1 MWKQFLSSV
10 WCIRVAALLGM
21 ALSLPSLT
29 AGFIADDFFHWE
41 VLSGRFNNDHP
52 GSLLG
57 MFSFA
62 DGNTERARDFMQK
75 GIYPW
80 WTADTIRLSFWRPLS
95 EFTHWI
101 DYRLWPDSPALMH
114 AQNIFWYGML
124 IIAMGIWLRAI
135 DSNKLRAGVATLIYG
150 ISAMHGTAIGWIA
163 SRNALIA
170 AVFGVLC
177 LIGFHY
183 ARQGSFPSRQRRV
196 FYGAS
201 LAAFSLSLLAGES
214 AIAVT
219 AYLFSYVLFL
229 DKNKKILSRLGVLLP
244 YAVIVVVWKY
254 IYSHLGYGSYGSGAY
269 VDPATEMGR
278 FIPLAAMRIPAL
290 LAAQIFGAPSILH
303 NYMPGLM
310 VQIAYSAIAV
320 IALSLFMVSIYT
332 LNLHR
337 DKNVRFYGLAML
349 LASIPISAT
358 IPDDR
363 LLTLVGLGGAG
374 LLAAFFVAV
383 VDRFKALRGGGRVAI
398 AALASYLFLLH
409 LVVMPALF
417 PSNVRIMTQMLSP
430 YLVHPVISLP
440 EENLTNNTRL
450 MFINSPLPSCVSYLP
465 FVRSYYGLKHLQSA
479 MAMAPGSRRM
489 FLEVIDDKTVQI
501 TVPEGFLP
509 PMDNFFRDPKLRFN
523 LGEQIDLGGI
533 RVTVVQI
540 LSDGQPSAA
549 QFQFEKSLQDPNL
562 QFFIWNKDKYS
573 EFQLPAIGK
582 KVEIEAF
589 DFQNPASV
597 TVLYPDREKMP
608 LK

>member
-1 MWKQFLSSV
+1 MWKLFLSSV
-10 WCIRVAALLGM
+10 WCIRVAAILGM

-29 AGFIADDFFHWE
+29 AGFNADDFFHRE
-41 VLSGRFNNDHP
+41 VLTGRFNNDHP

-62 DGNTERARDFMQK
+62 DGNLERAHEFMQK

-80 WTADTIRLSFWRPLS
+80 WTTDAIRLSFWRPLA

-101 DYRLWPDSPALMH
+101 DYRFWPDSPMLMH
-114 AQNIFWYGML
+114 AQNIFWYGAL
-124 IIAMGIWLRAI
+124 IIAMGVWLRAI
-135 DSNKLRAGVATLIYG
+135 DSNKLRASVATLIYG

-170 AVFGVLC
+170 AFFGVLC

-183 ARQGSFPSRQRRV
+183 ARQGDVSSRQRRV

-201 LAAFSLSLLAGES
+201 LVTFLLSLLAGES

-219 AYLFSYVLFL
+219 AYLFAYVLFL
-229 DKNKKILSRLGVLLP
+229 DKNSRMLSRISGLLP
-244 YAVIVVVWKY
+244 YAAIVVVWKY

-269 VDPATEMGR
+269 IDPATEMGR
-278 FIPLAAMRIPAL
+278 FIPLAAMRVPAL
-290 LAAQIFGAPSILH
+290 LAAQIFGVPSILH
-303 NYMPGLM
+303 NYMPSSM
-310 VQIAYSAIAV
+310 AQIAYSAIAV
-320 IALSLFMVSIYT
+320 IGLSLFLISLYT

-363 LLTLVGLGGAG
+363 LLTLVGLGGAA
-374 LLAAFFVAV
+374 LLAAFFCAV
-383 VDRFKALRGGGRVAI
+383 VDRFKTLRGGRRVAI
-398 AALASYLFLLH
+398 AVLVGYLALLH
-409 LVVMPALF
+409 FVVMPALL

-430 YLVHPVISLP
+430 YLEHPVISLP
-440 EENLTNNTRL
+440 EEKFTNNTRL

-465 FVRSYYGLKHLQSA
+465 FVRSYYGLRHLQSA

-489 FLEVIDDKTVQI
+489 FLEVIDDKTLQI

-509 PMDNFFRDPKLRFN
+509 PMDNFFRDPQLRFN
-523 LGEQIDLGGI
+523 LGDQIDLGGI
-533 RVTVVQI
+533 SVTVIQV
-540 LSDGQPSAA
+540 LSDGQPDAVK
-549 QFQFEKSLQDPNL
+549 FQFEQALQDPNL

-573 EFQLPAIGK
+573 EFKLPSVGRKI
-582 KVEIEAF
+582 EIAAF
-589 DFQNPASV
+589 DFENPTSV
-597 TVLYPDREKMP
+597 TVR
-608 LK
+608 